1 MDKNDRLSNGPFY
14 CLSSLEQ
21 ECAEG
26 VDRVIVDF
34 KKEDYED
41 TSWWGEERGVV

>member
-14 CLSSLEQ
+14 CLSSLKQ

-26 VDRVIVDF
+26 VDKGDGRF
-34 KKEDYED
+34 Q
-41 TSWWGEERGVV
+41 ERSL